1 MTSLPLAFA
10 GSGFSPP
17 SFLFLHKKSTSVTT
31 IKPLLFPRLPLSL
44 TVSSC
49 LSAPLLHPIST
60 KKQLSHF
67 TTTVDH
73 KTQATQ
79 IIRDWLSFNCAYT
92 GIVTNKSNSALLGP
106 SLGYYSVDFYRQ
118 PPSIT
123 SQHIRPI
130 TSRCL
135 HNDRISCLLSSPP
148 SVLKAPLSLLPL
160 HINISQTS
168 TPEIPRR
175 LQLPQQLQQT
185 QLPLLLLRHII
196 ITSLNNNQLLPVS
209 PSVHPETPP
218 LAHHRHQHPLPTVPP
233 FLFPDHL
240 VDVEA
245 IAAAKGSVM

>member
-1 MTSLPLAFA
+1 MS
-10 GSGFSPP
+10 FS
-17 SFLFLHKKSTSVTT
+17 
-31 IKPLLFPRLPLSL
+31 
-44 TVSSC
+44 
-49 LSAPLLHPIST
+49 
-60 KKQLSHF
+60 
-67 TTTVDH
+67 
-73 KTQATQ
+73 
-79 IIRDWLSFNCAYT
+79 CAYT

-106 SLGYYSVDFYRQ
+106 SLGSYSVDFYRQ

-135 HNDRISCLLSSPP
+135 HNDRISSLLSSPP
-148 SVLKAPLSLLPL
+148 SVLRVPLSLLPL

-175 LQLPQQLQQT
+175 PQLPQQLQQT

-196 ITSLNNNQLLPVS
+196 ITSLNNNNQLLPVS

-218 LAHHRHQHPLPTVPP
+218 LAHRRHQHPPPTVPP

-245 IAAAKGSVM
+245 TAAVKGSVM